1 MLKVSKT
8 APLPSLL
15 EQLTT
20 SLMTTSWIKTYSKAV
35 ISDQKH
41 GSMSLNL
48 ITNRYNVGKVMKMRD
63 SNERGFLT

>member
-1 MLKVSKT
+1 
-8 APLPSLL
+8 
-15 EQLTT
+15 
-20 SLMTTSWIKTYSKAV
+20 MTTSWIKTYSKAV

-41 GSMSLNL
+41 GIMSLNL